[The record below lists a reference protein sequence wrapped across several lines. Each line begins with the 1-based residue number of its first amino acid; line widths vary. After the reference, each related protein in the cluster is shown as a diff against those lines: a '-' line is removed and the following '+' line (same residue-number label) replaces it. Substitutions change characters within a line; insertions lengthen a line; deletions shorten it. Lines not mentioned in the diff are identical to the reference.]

1 MPVILLN
8 NSEDTTPI
16 GIVDIVALAGWF
28 TGFIFEVEA
37 DVEKFVFRTNP
48 ENKGKFI

>member
-8 NSEDTTPI
+8 NIEDTTPI
-16 GIVDIVALAGWF
+16 GIVDIVAMAGWF
-28 TGFIFEVEA
+28 IGFTFEVAA
-37 DVEKFVFRTNP
+37 DVEKFVFRIKP